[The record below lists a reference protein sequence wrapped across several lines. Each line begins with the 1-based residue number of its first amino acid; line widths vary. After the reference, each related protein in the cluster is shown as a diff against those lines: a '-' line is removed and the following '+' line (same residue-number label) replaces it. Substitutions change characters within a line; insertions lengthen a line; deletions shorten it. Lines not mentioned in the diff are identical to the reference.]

1 MAYTFDPEKEKP
13 TVLIEILPYRYVRIN
28 GKVHHLVKEV
38 VLDPQGRRVRKFV
51 PRDTGRVWVPPR
63 IAKELTTVQSPG
75 DRRVEGGPI
84 ARIIKTGEVGE
95 AEDVEG
101 KEAEVVEEATVEEAE
116 TSPKPP
122 KPRRRRRAAVESAEA

>member
-1 MAYTFDPEKEKP
+1 MAYTFDPEEEKP

-28 GKVHHLVKEV
+28 GKIHHLVKEV

-63 IAKELTTVQSPG
+63 IAKELTSVQSPG

-84 ARIIKTGEVGE
+84 ARIIKTGE
-95 AEDVEG
+95 AEDAG
-101 KEAEVVEEATVEEAE
+101 RKEAEVVEEATAEEAE
-116 TSPKPP
+116 VPP
-122 KPRRRRRAAVESAEA
+122 KPRRRRRAAVDTAEV